1 MIVPWNIPLATLF
14 QKLPFAFATG
24 CSVIKPSELTSGTAL
39 EVTALAG
46 KAGVPASVIN
56 VVTGTGARVGDTLV
70 NHPDVQM
77 ISFTG
82 SSDVGRRIAHTAGEQ
97 LKRASLEL
105 GGKAAN
111 VVSPMPISMR
121 HSMASSLAISSIR
134 ARYASKGDG

>member
-56 VVTGTGARVGDTLV
+56 VVTGTGARVGD
-70 NHPDVQM
+70 
-77 ISFTG
+77 I
-82 SSDVGRRIAHTAGEQ
+82 GRRIAHTAREQ

-121 HSMASSLAISSIR
+121 HSMASSSAISSIR
-134 ARYASKGDG
+134 ARNASKGDG

>member
-1 MIVPWNIPLATLF
+1 MEAVAHSGVSNFGLVTHAPRGVVGMIVPWNIPLATLF

-82 SSDVGRRIAHTAGEQ
+82 
-97 LKRASLEL
+97 
-105 GGKAAN
+105 
-111 VVSPMPISMR
+111 
-121 HSMASSLAISSIR
+121 
-134 ARYASKGDG
+134 